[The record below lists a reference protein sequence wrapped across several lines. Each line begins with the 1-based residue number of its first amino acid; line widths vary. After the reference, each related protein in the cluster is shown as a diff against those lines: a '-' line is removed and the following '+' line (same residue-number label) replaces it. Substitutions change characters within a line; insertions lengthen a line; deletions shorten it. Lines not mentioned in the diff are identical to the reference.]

1 MALMKESTSIVTLP
15 EYDLFGLP
23 PVQTT
28 VESTVQTEHR
38 PISVL
43 NSGGHI
49 NFVIPTSANEFILP
63 AETTLNV
70 KLRIILSKS
79 DKSQVV
85 ASDWNHISIVNNF
98 LSSLWQQVNVSIGDT
113 QITTSNQ
120 TYSLKCYM
128 ETMMNYSDEAKKS
141 YLSSSGWFTDELW
154 DTPHKPNLLRSKY
167 IRHITPP
174 GIEEDKDKDFAIGKI
189 YDLYGKLNW
198 DLSIQNRALLGG
210 IRMTVQLDPN
220 PIDFFL
226 ICSDEK
232 LIPRIEFTEVTLN
245 IVRAKIS
252 PQVVFAIEKGL
263 ERAPTRYPFP
273 RNEVKTTTINAGT
286 LNYTIDNVII
296 GQLPRKCYISFIS
309 NESFTGSLKK
319 NPYYFHHYN
328 CNFIACYVNSVQY
341 PMRAYQP
348 DFDNGLYTRE
358 YIELFRTMNQFGSD
372 VRMTFSLSE
381 YAKGRTIF
389 GFNFSPDLS
398 DGCGTD
404 NYISPTNKGS
414 LRIEVHF
421 KKPLPETINVLIRA
435 EYDNLIMIPEDRNAI
450 LDYH

>member
-1 MALMKESTSIVTLP
+1 MKESTSIVTLP

-286 LNYTIDNVII
+286 LNYTIDNV
-296 GQLPRKCYISFIS
+296 KY
-309 NESFTGSLKK
+309 K
-319 NPYYFHHYN
+319 
-328 CNFIACYVNSVQY
+328 
-341 PMRAYQP
+341 
-348 DFDNGLYTRE
+348 
-358 YIELFRTMNQFGSD
+358 
-372 VRMTFSLSE
+372 
-381 YAKGRTIF
+381 
-389 GFNFSPDLS
+389 
-398 DGCGTD
+398 
-404 NYISPTNKGS
+404 
-414 LRIEVHF
+414 
-421 KKPLPETINVLIRA
+421 
-435 EYDNLIMIPEDRNAI
+435 
-450 LDYH
+450 